1 MKRTQPYRLAWPA
14 QPKLPDTVNAVLA
27 RQFSNADQMFDIL
40 FRDFGGNPSA
50 TPTPAVPLKLLSAPL
65 LVTPEIGALE
75 FVDDGT
81 TGHLYITVHVA
92 GVVTRVQIV

>member
-40 FRDFGGNPSA
+40 FRDFGNPSA
-50 TPTPAVPLKLLSAPL
+50 TPTPALLLKLPSAPL

-81 TGHLYITVHVA
+81 TGHLYITVSIA
-92 GVVTRVQIV
+92 GVATRVQIV